1 MPLLNKIGKKY
12 FLGITAVLL
21 VINIVNYSHFKAFNS
36 FRMNDFFAGFFA
48 GSLIVFLLTGTI
60 NYTKLKK

>member
-1 MPLLNKIGKKY
+1 MPLLNKIAKKY
-12 FLGITAVLL
+12 FIGITTVLL
-21 VINIVNYSHFKAFNS
+21 LINIVNYSHFKAFNS

-60 NYTKLKK
+60 NYTKFKK

>member
-1 MPLLNKIGKKY
+1 MPFITKIGKKY
-12 FLGITAVLL
+12 FFGITAVLL
-21 VINIVNYSHFKAFNS
+21 VITVVNYSHFKAFNS

>member
-1 MPLLNKIGKKY
+1 MPLINKIGKKY
-12 FLGITAVLL
+12 FFGITAVLL
-21 VINIVNYSHFKAFNS
+21 LINIVNYSHFKALDS